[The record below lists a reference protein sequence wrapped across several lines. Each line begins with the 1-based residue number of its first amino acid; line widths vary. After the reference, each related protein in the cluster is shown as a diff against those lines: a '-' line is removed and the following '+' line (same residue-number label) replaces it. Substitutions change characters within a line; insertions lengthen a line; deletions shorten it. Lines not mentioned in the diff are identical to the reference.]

1 MCQLV
6 YVKISVLFKNIPLLS
21 KEVATMLKA
30 EPNALAKQSE
40 KEKSPSPTSK
50 IL

>member
-1 MCQLV
+1 MKRKL
-6 YVKISVLFKNIPLLS
+6 IPLSL
-21 KEVATMLKA
+21 KDVATMLTA

-50 IL
+50 ILWELL